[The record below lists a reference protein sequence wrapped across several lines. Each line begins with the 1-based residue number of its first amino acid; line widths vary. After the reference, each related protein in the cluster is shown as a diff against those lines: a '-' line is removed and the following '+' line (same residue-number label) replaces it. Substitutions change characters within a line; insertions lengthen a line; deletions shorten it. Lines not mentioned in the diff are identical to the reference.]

1 MQRKKCLDTCTWV
14 LMPVHASF
22 GDGHYEIIENWY
34 SAWPVIDIGSNK
46 CMQPNNAKVCLGWV
60 WMRSVK
66 SNIVA
71 RLHPQKY
78 RTLTVPMSIA
88 QNIELLTSALSGITI
103 IFIPDK
109 EPKYWTLRLN
119 TGHLRSSP
127 RLRVND
133 ELLVIAIIIML
144 LSLIVFVTSAKNL
157 RLWVS

>member
-1 MQRKKCLDTCTWV
+1 MQ
-14 LMPVHASF
+14 
-22 GDGHYEIIENWY
+22 
-34 SAWPVIDIGSNK
+34 
-46 CMQPNNAKVCLGWV
+46 
-60 WMRSVK
+60 SVK

-71 RLHPQKY
+71 SLPSQKY
-78 RTLTVPMSIA
+78 RTLTVPMSVA

-103 IFIPDK
+103 IIPDK
-109 EPKYWTLRLN
+109 EPKYWTVRLN

-157 RLWVS
+157 RL

>member
-1 MQRKKCLDTCTWV
+1 
-14 LMPVHASF
+14 
-22 GDGHYEIIENWY
+22 
-34 SAWPVIDIGSNK
+34 
-46 CMQPNNAKVCLGWV
+46 
-60 WMRSVK
+60 MRSVK

-109 EPKYWTLRLN
+109 EPKYWTVRLN

-157 RLWVS
+157 RL